1 MVGMRLSS
9 RPVLVLAVLLGG
21 LLAPGAP
28 ASASASTDSGSTA
41 ACTAEDVVVVVEPA
55 SLGGGPDVR
64 CATGLA
70 ADAVAQ
76 DALVAAGHDLVETSG
91 STPFLCRVDGR
102 PGPDEERCGASLSGS
117 GYWAFLLA
125 DEGGDWTFAQTGLR
139 EQRVQPGQFVALRY
153 QLLAD
158 GEDVPVQTR
167 PTAETRERTPRAA
180 EVEEHDALRPSGAE
194 TAVTVALALVLLA
207 VVVGIVV
214 VARRR
219 RP

>member
-1 MVGMRLSS
+1 MRPSS
-9 RPVLVLAVLLGG
+9 RTVLLLAALLSG
-21 LLAPGAP
+21 LLVHAVP
-28 ASASASTDSGSTA
+28 ATAAGSSA
-41 ACTAEDVVVVVEPA
+41 ACTDEDVVVVVEPA
-55 SLGGGPDVR
+55 SLGGGPEVR
-64 CATGLA
+64 CATGLN

-76 DALVAAGHDLVETSG
+76 DALVAAGHDLQETSG
-91 STPFLCRVDGR
+91 STPFVCRVDGR
-102 PGPDEERCGASLSGS
+102 PGADEERCGASLSGS

-167 PTAETRERTPRAA
+167 PTAETRERTPRDTD
-180 EVEEHDALRPSGAE
+180 VEEHDALRPSGGE
-194 TAVTVALALVLLA
+194 TAVTVLLAVVLLA

>member
-1 MVGMRLSS
+1 MRSSS

-21 LLAPGAP
+21 LLADGAP
-28 ASASASTDSGSTA
+28 ATATTASDSGSIA
-41 ACTAEDVVVVVEPA
+41 ACTADDVVVVVEPA
-55 SLGGGPDVR
+55 SLGGEPDVR
-64 CATGLA
+64 CATGLD

-91 STPFLCRVDGR
+91 STPFVCRVDGR
-102 PGPDEERCGASLSGS
+102 PGTDDERCGASLSGP
-117 GYWAFLLA
+117 GYWAFLVA

-139 EQRVQPGQFVALRY
+139 APRVEPGQFVALRY

-167 PTAETRERTPRAA
+167 PTVETRERTPRATGI
-180 EVEEHDALRPSGAE
+180 EEHDALRPSGAE

>member
-1 MVGMRLSS
+1 MRPSS
-9 RPVLVLAVLLGG
+9 RPVLLLAVLLGG

-28 ASASASTDSGSTA
+28 ATASATTDPGSTA

-55 SLGGGPDVR
+55 SLGGEPEVR
-64 CATGLA
+64 CATGLG

-76 DALVAAGHDLVETSG
+76 DALVAAGHDLEETSG
-91 STPFLCRVDGR
+91 STPFVCRIDGR
-102 PGPDEERCGASLSGS
+102 PGADEERCGASLSGS

-139 EQRVQPGQFVALRY
+139 EQRVRPGQFVALRY

-167 PTAETRERTPRAA
+167 PTAETRERTPRET
-180 EVEEHDALRPSGAE
+180 EVEEQDALRPSGGE

-207 VVVGIVV
+207 VVAGIVV